1 MSKTRISAKVLLGVM
16 HKIGKLTGFN
26 LGFSLS
32 FRRRSVDA
40 TIRGAILALMV
51 ALLATSPLPVS
62 AATPDPVLEWID
74 VMNTT
79 VLTAGTAPNVTSR
92 VVALVSASVF
102 DAVNGIEPRFRPLQV
117 RPDAPHNASQRA
129 AAIQAAYAILLNLYP
144 AQSAMLA
151 TRRSASLAA
160 LASTEK
166 AESIAAGVAWGQTVA
181 DAIWGSRLTDGFT
194 PTPPPFLGVLGIV
207 GTPGAVSF
215 WRPTPLVNASGA
227 TPQIATMTPWVLK
240 RPSQFRLPPPLALN
254 SPEYAADLN
263 EVKSMGVYSGSGRSD
278 DQSELALF
286 WALNTPLAWN
296 RIAAQL
302 SAARGLTLTE
312 NAHLFALLNL
322 TLSDSLIACWD
333 SKYRYV
339 FWRPITAI
347 RAGLTS
353 SDADPTWVP
362 WLDFF
367 KSGTPAHPEYPSA
380 HSSMS
385 GAAAFI
391 LAAAFGE
398 NTAFT
403 VTSEVRPGT
412 TRSFPNFS
420 DATAEIADARV
431 FGGIHFRTSCARAN
445 TLGRAVAD
453 YVSRHAM
460 RSRGHDQDD
469 DED

>member
-1 MSKTRISAKVLLGVM
+1 MCTTRIS
-16 HKIGKLTGFN
+16 TESN
-26 LGFSLS
+26 LGPFL
-32 FRRRSVDA
+32 RLCREGAGA
-40 TIRGAILALMV
+40 TIRSAMLVLIA
-51 ALLATSPLPVS
+51 ALLAASPLPVS
-62 AATPDPVLEWID
+62 AGTPDAVLEWVG
-74 VMNTT
+74 VMNDT
-79 VLTAGTAPNVTSR
+79 VLAAGTAPNVTSR

-102 DAVNGIEPRFRPLQV
+102 DAVNGIDPRFRPIHV
-117 RPDAPHNASQRA
+117 RPNAPHNASQRA
-129 AAIQAAYAILLNLYP
+129 AAIQAAYAILLNLYSDP
-144 AQSAMLA
+144 DPKRDQSKTLT
-151 TRRSASLAA
+151 TRRDASIAA

-166 AESIAAGVAWGQTVA
+166 AEAIAAGVAWGQTVA
-181 DAIWGSRLTDGFT
+181 DGIWALRLTDGFA
-194 PTPPPFLGVLGIV
+194 PPPPPFLGAPNV
-207 GTPGAVSF
+207 GV
-215 WRPTPLVNASGA
+215 WRPTPQGLPDQPPGNPGA
-227 TPQIATMTPWVLK
+227 TPQIATMTPWVLT
-240 RPSQFRLPPPLALN
+240 RPSQFRLPPPLALD

-263 EVKSMGVYSGSGRSD
+263 EVKSMGVYSGSGRSG

-302 SAARGLTLTE
+302 SADRRLTLAE

-322 TLSDSLIACWD
+322 TLSDALIACWD

-347 RAGLTS
+347 RAGLTP
-353 SDADPTWVP
+353 SDADPTWIP

-367 KSGTPAHPEYPSA
+367 KTGTPAHPEYPSA

-391 LAAAFGE
+391 LADAFGE
-398 NTAFT
+398 NIDFSL
-403 VTSEVRPGT
+403 TSEVRPGT
-412 TRSFPNFS
+412 TRSFHNFS

-431 FGGIHFRTSCARAN
+431 FGGIHFRTSCVRAN

-460 RSRGHDQDD
+460 RARGDDRDD
-469 DED
+469 DRD

>member
-1 MSKTRISAKVLLGVM
+1 MCTTRIS
-16 HKIGKLTGFN
+16 TESN
-26 LGFSLS
+26 LGLFLLLC
-32 FRRRSVDA
+32 RRGAGA
-40 TIRGAILALMV
+40 TIRSAMLVLVA
-51 ALLATSPLPVS
+51 ALLAASPLPVS
-62 AATPDPVLEWID
+62 AATSDPVLEWIG
-74 VMNTT
+74 VMNDT
-79 VLTAGTAPNVTSR
+79 VITAGTVPNVTSR

-102 DAVNGIEPRFRPLQV
+102 DAVNGIDPRFRPIHV
-117 RPDAPHNASQRA
+117 RPNAPHNASQRA
-129 AAIQAAYAILLNLYP
+129 AAIQAAYAILFHLYP
-144 AQSAMLA
+144 SGALT
-151 TRRSASLAA
+151 TRRDASIAA

-166 AESIAAGVAWGQTVA
+166 AEAIAAGVAWGQTVA
-181 DAIWGSRLTDGFT
+181 DAIWALRLTDGFA
-194 PTPPPFLGVLGIV
+194 PPPPPFLGVLGIV
-207 GTPGAVSF
+207 GTPGAVGA
-215 WRPTPLVNASGA
+215 WRPTPQGLPDQPPGNPGA
-227 TPQIATMTPWVLK
+227 TPQIATMTPWVLT
-240 RPSQFRLPPPLALN
+240 RPSQFRLPPPLALD

-263 EVKSMGVYSGSGRSD
+263 ELKSMGVYSGSGRSD

-302 SAARGLTLTE
+302 SAKRGLTLTE

-347 RAGLTS
+347 RAGLTP
-353 SDADPTWVP
+353 SDADPTWIP

-391 LAAAFGE
+391 LADAFGQ
-398 NTAFT
+398 NIDFSL
-403 VTSEVRPGT
+403 TSEVRPGT
-412 TRSFPNFS
+412 RSFHSFS

-431 FGGIHFRTSCARAN
+431 FGGIHFRTSCVRAN
-445 TLGRAVAD
+445 NLGRAVAD
-453 YVSRHAM
+453 YVARHAM
-460 RSRGHDQDD
+460 RARGDDRDD
-469 DED
+469 DRD